1 MKTVTLVILNQYLNN
16 EVELDKTSISTE
28 DISDII
34 ADIFFANLFIYLI
47 FVGLVAVFWLLI
59 LRYFKNQ
66 SIDEKLERQNELL
79 FEILSELKKG
89 TAHSK
94 EDASL
99 DFGSETSLNDPKNL
113 ENLIDKL
120 DKSEKE

>member
-1 MKTVTLVILNQYLNN
+1 MKKVILAILNQFLNN
-16 EVELDKTSISTE
+16 EVELDKTPISTE

-79 FEILSELKKG
+79 FEILNELKKD
-89 TAHSK
+89 TSHSTGDK
-94 EDASL
+94 SL
-99 DFGSETSLNDPKNL
+99 DFGGETSLNNPENL
-113 ENLIDKL
+113 KNLIDKL
-120 DKSEKE
+120 DKSDKA